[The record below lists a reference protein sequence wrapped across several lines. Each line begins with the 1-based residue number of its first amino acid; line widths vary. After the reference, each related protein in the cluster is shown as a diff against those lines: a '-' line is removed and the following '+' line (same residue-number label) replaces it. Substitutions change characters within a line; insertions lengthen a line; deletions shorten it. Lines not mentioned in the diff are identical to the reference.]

1 MTRVRRLIDRLLDRW
16 VRTPDYGR
24 LAKRCEELAA
34 DHSRM
39 YAQWVQACDER
50 MIADGA
56 LAKLREVVKLERD
69 RQTAALF
76 RAQIDLDNAM
86 SVIALM
92 RIDGHAA
99 QRIIAEQRA
108 ELKNKNKKTKTK
120 LSVMLPPAAV
130 GAILGSKIGTKTVEK
145 PETKKKEKR

>member
-1 MTRVRRLIDRLLDRW
+1 MTLRKWIDKLLDLW
-16 VRTPDYGR
+16 VRTPDDNR
-24 LAKRCEELAA
+24 LSARCEELAA

-50 MIADGA
+50 MVADGA

-76 RAQIDLDNAM
+76 RAQVDLDNAL
-86 SVIALM
+86 SVIAAM
-92 RIDGHAA
+92 RIDAHTA

-108 ELKNKNKKTKTK
+108 ELKNKKTKTKAK
-120 LSVMLPPAAV
+120 LSVMLPPAAT
-130 GAILGSKIGTKTVEK
+130 GASPGSK
-145 PETKKKEKR
+145 KKR